1 MSAVNLTTVLY
12 RQLPEVYRSRDNPR
26 RNPDGSITAPGDLVK
41 LLDSFGDL
49 QGALYRTIL
58 QRYYDIFPDQESVD
72 DEGLQRGC
80 QPWVLPY
87 LAQLLDVVPLSPLE
101 EGQRTELADAVAW
114 RQRKGTPAV
123 AERIAEAVAGL
134 EVELQEGWRMVA
146 VTPHPGFALLPA
158 PSFGER
164 ELVFEGTVSAATP
177 GLGPAR
183 ATHPGV
189 PNGTVD
195 LRRASRAVRSGPT
208 DPTAQQTKFNGV
220 EVMWRQ
226 AQRHGVPCFPGAFQ
240 DVSART
246 ADVRTP
252 DWRKGH
258 VHPRRVVLHA
268 APFDGYFAPVAT
280 VQWADI
286 RDAVLAGTPLPEGHA
301 LVLTTADDGTV
312 TLRAR
317 DQGIVKVRGV
327 IDLTVD
333 RRWRFERI
341 WFDNEFGISVGRV
354 LLNGCAFR
362 TLVSHVIG
370 TANAVVEARA
380 CLFKNLLAP
389 RGFVALEYCT
399 VLERLVA
406 EALTASD
413 CILMRLPHKDLS
425 EADTDV
431 PRFGCI
437 RFSRLPGE
445 LPDPPMADG
454 VPSTLSVVEINCTF
468 NAPVFVADVFGEAG
482 CGVLHPAT
490 PRTIRFGA
498 EDGGEMGAYHELRY
512 TLREQ
517 AVLDKLSGYLPVG
530 IEPVLVP
537 DSSLVCAPPRV
548 TS

>member
-26 RNPDGSITAPGDLVK
+26 RKPDGSIAAPGDLVR
-41 LLDSFGDL
+41 LLDTFGDL
-49 QGALYRTIL
+49 QGALYRTVL
-58 QRYYDIFPDQESVD
+58 QRYYDIFPDQEGVD
-72 DEGLQRGC
+72 DEGLRRGC

-101 EGQRTELADAVAW
+101 SGQRTELADAVAW
-114 RQRKGTPAV
+114 RQRKGTTAV

-146 VTPHPGFALLPA
+146 VTPHAGFALLPA
-158 PSFGER
+158 ASFGEN
-164 ELVFEGTVSAATP
+164 ELAFDGTVSAATP

-183 ATHPGV
+183 ATHPGL

-208 DPTAQQTKFNGV
+208 DPTAQQTTFDGV
-220 EVMWRQ
+220 DVMWRQ
-226 AQRHGVPCFPGAFQ
+226 AQRHGVPCFPGTFQ

-268 APFDGYFAPVAT
+268 APFHGYFAPVAS

-286 RDAVLAGTPLPEGHA
+286 RDAVLAGTALPADHPLELIAAAGGA
-301 LVLTTADDGTV
+301 VTV
-312 TLRAR
+312 RAR
-317 DQGIVKVRGV
+317 TEEIVKVRGIV
-327 IDLTVD
+327 NLTVD

-341 WFDNEFGISVGRV
+341 WFDNEFGISAGRV
-354 LLNGCAFR
+354 QLNGCALR
-362 TLVSHVIG
+362 TFVSHVTGIG
-370 TANAVVEARA
+370 DAVLEARA
-380 CLFKNLLAP
+380 CLFKNLLAA
-389 RGFVALEYCT
+389 RGLVRLEYCT

-413 CILMRLPHKDLS
+413 CILMRLPRKDLS

-431 PRFGCI
+431 PRSGCI
-437 RFSRLPGE
+437 RYSRLPGP
-445 LPDPPMADG
+445 LPDPAMADG
-454 VPSTLSVVEINCTF
+454 MASTLRVVDINCTF
-468 NAPVFVADVFGEAG
+468 DAPVFVADVFGEPG

-490 PRTIRFGA
+490 PRTLRFGA

-517 AVLDKLSGYLPVG
+517 AVLDKMSGYLPVG

-537 DSSLVCAPPRV
+537 DASLLCAPPRV